1 MDVVTV
7 SSKGQ
12 VVLPA
17 GMRAALSIAD
27 GDRLAVYAADGIIM
41 MKPVKLPTQQEFLAH
56 LDEAKEW
63 AVSVGYQEEDVS
75 EVIKDVRRRKR
86 K

>member
-41 MKPVKLPTQQEFLAH
+41 MKPVKLPTQEEFQAH
-56 LDEAKEW
+56 LDEAREW
-63 AVSVGYQEEDVS
+63 AASVGYCEEDVAD
-75 EVIKDVRRRKR
+75 VIKEVRKR
-86 K
+86 KRV